1 MPFFKPDRF
10 FTRVTKIDPVADI
23 AARGVKC
30 VLMDLDNTLLPRDTH
45 QVPDDIRAW
54 LDALSAA
61 GVRACILTNN
71 WHHGAHEWAQR
82 LGLPIVSHAIKPLPF
97 AYFAALRKLGA
108 HWRETLCIGD
118 QLITDVWGGHFLR
131 MPVFMVE
138 PLVSVDL
145 KHTLILRH
153 VEALFMKDVHPEK

>member
-82 LGLPIVSHAIKPLPF
+82 LGLPIV
-97 AYFAALRKLGA
+97 
-108 HWRETLCIGD
+108 
-118 QLITDVWGGHFLR
+118 
-131 MPVFMVE
+131 
-138 PLVSVDL
+138 
-145 KHTLILRH
+145 
-153 VEALFMKDVHPEK
+153 